1 AARLIDDGHAL
12 AATHLRIADGRIAA
26 IGGAEVQQGGDLLVE
41 HGGRLL
47 PGLIDAHMHLL
58 PGAGAL
64 AATFGGTTLIA
75 QCSTPEVIA
84 PERAAIRAAESGAG
98 PVRAGLRT
106 SSTGATAPG
115 GHPTMAYSP
124 IPYVRG
130 PQDAPQFVADRIAE
144 GATHLKIIY

>member
-1 AARLIDDGHAL
+1 MNATPVTIQAARLIDDGYAL

-26 IGGAEVQQGGDLLVE
+26 IGGAEVQQDGDLLVQ

-47 PGLIDAHMHLL
+47 PGLIDAHMLL
-58 PGAGAL
+58 RPGAAAL
-64 AATFGGTTLIA
+64 AATFGVTTLID
-75 QCSTPEVIA
+75 QFSKPEVID
-84 PERAAIRAAESGAG
+84 PVRAAIRAAESGTG

-106 SSTGATAPG
+106 SSIGATAPG

-130 PQDAPQFVADRIAE
+130 PQDAPQFVAD
-144 GATHLKIIY
+144 